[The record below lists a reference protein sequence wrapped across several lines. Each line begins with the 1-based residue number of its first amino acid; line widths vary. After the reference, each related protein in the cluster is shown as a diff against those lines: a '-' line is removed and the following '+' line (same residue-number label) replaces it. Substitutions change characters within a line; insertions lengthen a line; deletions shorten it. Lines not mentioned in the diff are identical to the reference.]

1 MMLLKLLAR
10 DLALARSRAGAAAL
24 PVVFFLLVAAVFPF
38 AVGPDRALLA
48 RVGAGV
54 VWMAALLAALLPVP
68 TLFEA
73 DRADGTLD
81 QYAAR
86 GIAAEMVA
94 AARLVAHWVGFAA
107 PLLLAAP
114 LAGLMLNLDGRAIAR
129 LEGALALG
137 TPGLAALAVIAAALT
152 TGAREGGMLAGLLV
166 LPLAAPLLIFGAGA
180 AGGAGGGAPK
190 LLAAVSLL
198 LVAAAPFAAGA
209 GLRAARS

>member
-1 MMLLKLLAR
+1 M
-10 DLALARSRAGAAAL
+10 AAL

-38 AVGPDRALLA
+38 AVGPDPRLLA

-68 TLFEA
+68 TLFEG

-81 QYAAR
+81 QYAVR
-86 GIAAEMVA
+86 GIAAEVVV
-94 AARLVAHWVGFAA
+94 AARLVAHWLGFSG

-114 LAGLMLNLDGRAIAR
+114 LAGLMLGLDGRALVR

-180 AGGAGGGAPK
+180 AGGAGAGAPK

-209 GLRAARS
+209 GLRAARG

>member
-1 MMLLKLLAR
+1 MFSRLLAR
-10 DLALARSRAGAAAL
+10 DLLLSRGRTGPAAL

-38 AVGPDRALLA
+38 AVGPDGRLLA

-54 VWMAALLAALLPVP
+54 VWMAALLAALLPIP

-94 AARLVAHWVGFAA
+94 AARLAAHWVGFAG

-114 LAGLMLNLDGRAIAR
+114 LAGLMLNLDWRAIMR

-152 TGAREGGMLAGLLV
+152 TGARVGGMLAGLLV

-180 AGGAGGGAPK
+180 AGGAGAGAPK
-190 LLAAVSLL
+190 LLAAVSLM

>member
-1 MMLLKLLAR
+1 MFVTLLAR
-10 DLALARSRAGAAAL
+10 NLALTRGGAGAAAL

-38 AVGPDRALLA
+38 AVGPDPRLLA

-68 TLFEA
+68 TLFEG

-81 QYAAR
+81 QCAVR
-86 GIAAEMVA
+86 GVAAEVVV
-94 AARLVAHWVGFAA
+94 AARLVAHWAGFAA

-114 LAGLMLNLDGRAIAR
+114 LAGLMLGLDGRALAR

-180 AGGAGGGAPK
+180 AGGAGAGAPK

-209 GLRAARS
+209 GLRAARG